1 MSMEEAQ
8 VEVSPQV
15 PARIGGALYLIMI
28 VLGIIEEVFVRGRII
43 VWGDATATAANLR
56 SMESLWRFGIAAETV
71 SGITATGLALIV
83 YLLTRR
89 VSRDLALLA
98 AFFNLIA
105 IAVETAYSL
114 QLVEALFPLGSA
126 GYLKAFSPEQL
137 YAMASLS
144 VKSHVYGFGISL
156 FLFGPFFLVT
166 GYLIFKSGYFPKAI
180 GILYLL
186 PGLSYMINGFG
197 LILAPAYAD
206 RIFAIIAG
214 PAFVGEASFCLWL
227 LVKGVNM
234 EEWNRRQ
241 VHSALELQSHSTA
254 EASI

>member
-1 MSMEEAQ
+1 MSVKEHQMEL
-8 VEVSPQV
+8 SPR
-15 PARIGGALYLIMI
+15 ALSRIGGVLYLIMI
-28 VLGIIEEVFVRGRII
+28 ILGIIEEVFVRGRIV

-56 SMESLWRFGIAAETV
+56 SMESLWRFGIAAELV
-71 SGITATGLALIV
+71 SGIIAIGLALIV
-83 YLLTRR
+83 YLLTRP

-156 FLFGPFFLVT
+156 LLFGPFFLVT

-186 PGLSYMINGFG
+186 PGLSYLINGFG

-206 RIFAIIAG
+206 RIFAVIAG

-227 LVKGVNM
+227 LVKGVN
-234 EEWNRRQ
+234 EQQWKEQ
-241 VHSALELQSHSTA
+241 ASAAGE
-254 EASI
+254 

>member
-1 MSMEEAQ
+1 
-8 VEVSPQV
+8 V
-15 PARIGGALYLIMI
+15 LYLITILVGIFNEAFVKGSI
-28 VLGIIEEVFVRGRII
+28 V
-43 VWGDATATAANLR
+43 VWGDAAATAANLR
-56 SMESLWRFGIAAETV
+56 SMESLWRFGIASELFQ
-71 SGITATGLALIV
+71 GICAVVLALIIYV
-83 YLLTRR
+83 LTRP

-105 IAVETAYSL
+105 IAVESACSL

-156 FLFGPFFLVT
+156 LLFGPFFLVT

-180 GILYLL
+180 GILYLM
-186 PGLSYMINGFG
+186 PGLSYLINGFG

-227 LVKGVNM
+227 LLKGVNIDQ
-234 EEWNRRQ
+234 WNRRRVQ
-241 VHSALELQSHSTA
+241 SALAVQSDR
-254 EASI
+254 

>member
-1 MSMEEAQ
+1 MTVGRRSGEGA
-8 VEVSPQV
+8 SPRLY
-15 PARIGGALYLIMI
+15 ARIAGALYLITI
-28 VLGIIEEVFVRGRII
+28 VLGAAEELLIRGRIF
-43 VWGDATATAANLR
+43 VPNDAVATAANLR
-56 SMESLWRFGIAAETV
+56 SMEFLWRLGIASELFLGICTV
-71 SGITATGLALIV
+71 IVALIL
-83 YLLTRR
+83 YALLRP

-156 FLFGPFFLVT
+156 LLFGPFFLVT

-180 GILYLL
+180 GILYLM
-186 PGLSYMINGFG
+186 PGLSYLINGFG

-214 PAFVGEASFCLWL
+214 PALVGEASFCLWL
-227 LVKGVNM
+227 LVKGMNM
-234 EEWNRRQ
+234 EKWNRRQ
-241 VHSALELQSHSTA
+241 VHSALKVQSDR
-254 EASI
+254 

>member
-1 MSMEEAQ
+1 
-8 VEVSPQV
+8 
-15 PARIGGALYLIMI
+15 
-28 VLGIIEEVFVRGRII
+28 LGIIEEVFVRGRIV
-43 VWGDATATAANLR
+43 VWGDATATAANL
-56 SMESLWRFGIAAETV
+56 SSLESLWRFGIAAELV
-71 SGITATGLALIV
+71 SGIIAIGLALIV
-83 YLLTRR
+83 YLLTRP

-105 IAVETAYSL
+105 IAVESAYSL
-114 QLVEALFPLGSA
+114 QLVEALIPLGSG

-137 YAMASLS
+137 YAMAYLP
-144 VKSHVYGFGISL
+144 VKAHVYGFGIAL

-180 GILYLL
+180 GLLYVM
-186 PGLSYMINGFG
+186 PGLGYLINGFG

-206 RIFAIIAG
+206 RIFTIIAG
-214 PAFVGEASFCLWL
+214 PAFVGEVSFCLWL

-234 EEWNRRQ
+234 EKWNRRQ
-241 VHSALELQSHSTA
+241 GHGAMEVQSHSTP